1 MTLTLTITAPALLAA
16 GGVTLASGVPADA
29 SVTAQPSPCPSVTAE
44 PDGSYEVAMEGNTDK
59 LTAIHMAS
67 GLSFN
72 PPATIFPHWA
82 RMLSSPQWPAG
93 PGPRKEDT
101 IAMSAIT
108 VPFRGGRIRRI
119 TLLLP
124 ALALALGVIIA
135 VSVQQPA
142 SAATPEAHSCVAIG
156 TLPNGNQAVVCSDIE
171 LQPVSGGVE
180 VWGEGEYYCQG
191 PDVQC
196 NGIHADNNMT
206 FITTNVAPPKEGT
219 VQNNPYQCVTTACPS
234 AAPPNNRAFVS
245 TPHRFIS
252 TQECDNI
259 VATVSTGAAILPK
272 GTSQAFHPQNSVS
285 VTRTLCGNSG
295 TI

>member
-1 MTLTLTITAPALLAA
+1 
-16 GGVTLASGVPADA
+16 
-29 SVTAQPSPCPSVTAE
+29 
-44 PDGSYEVAMEGNTDK
+44 
-59 LTAIHMAS
+59 
-67 GLSFN
+67 
-72 PPATIFPHWA
+72 
-82 RMLSSPQWPAG
+82 
-93 PGPRKEDT
+93 
-101 IAMSAIT
+101 MSAMT
-108 VPFRGGRIRRI
+108 VPFRRGRIRRI

-124 ALALALGVIIA
+124 ALVLALGVTIA
-135 VSVQQPA
+135 ASVQQPA
-142 SAATPEAHSCVAIG
+142 SAATAEQHVCRAID

-206 FITTNVAPPKEGT
+206 FITTNAIPPVEGT
-219 VQNNPYQCVTTACPS
+219 VQNNPYQCTTTACPN

-245 TPHRFIS
+245 TPHRFIN

-272 GTSQAFHPQNSVS
+272 GTSQAAHPQTSLS
-285 VTRTLCGNSG
+285 ATMTLCGNSG
-295 TI
+295 II